1 MNTRVY
7 VDGLPASFTEEE
19 LTTLFSSCGTVLSVY
34 IERGE
39 DGGPIGI
46 GHVCMAR
53 AEEAREAAQ
62 KLHHVRLDGKLLL
75 VFQDGSGPRQ
85 HTTSSDQLTV

>member
-19 LTTLFSSCGTVLSVY
+19 LTTLFSSCGTVLSVH

-39 DGGPIGI
+39 DGVPIGI
-46 GHVCMAR
+46 GHVCMAH
-53 AEEAREAAQ
+53 AEEAREAVQ
-62 KLHHVRLDGKLLL
+62 KLHHVHLDGKLLL
-75 VFQDGSGPRQ
+75 VFQEGSGPSQ
-85 HTTSSDQLTV
+85 HTTSIGQPAV